1 MNLGLST
8 LIYLAP
14 NTRFFISNTFIRNA
28 RLTKNWQKIK
38 QMLSYTLRLNFC
50 YLKIIHIPHTS
61 HNPKTIRHILK
72 NKQKNK
78 CLFSGDCT
86 INQWKWRWKW
96 KTDHEGIDTNT
107 NVINIKN
114 VSIWWCLSD
123 CNWTRTHNHLI
134 SGL

>member
-1 MNLGLST
+1 MRNLANFQIKYLITRILSGKLVNLNLGLST

-14 NTRFFISNTFIRNA
+14 NTRFFISNA
-28 RLTKNWQKIK
+28 KLTKNWQKIK

-78 CLFSGDCT
+78 SVCFQEIVRLINENGDENEKQIT
-86 INQWKWRWKW
+86 K
-96 KTDHEGIDTNT
+96 
-107 NVINIKN
+107 V
-114 VSIWWCLSD
+114 
-123 CNWTRTHNHLI
+123 
-134 SGL
+134 